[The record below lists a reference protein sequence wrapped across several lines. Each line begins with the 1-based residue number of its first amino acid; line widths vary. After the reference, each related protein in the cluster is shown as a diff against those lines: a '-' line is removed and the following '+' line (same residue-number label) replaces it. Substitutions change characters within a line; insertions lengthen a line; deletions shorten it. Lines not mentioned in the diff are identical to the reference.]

1 VSHVDAIIPAL
12 AGELRIARLRAA
24 YGALLH
30 PCQTPEQLLTLSRGT
45 AVELAIVS
53 PVESSGIAM
62 IVAAI
67 RASRRSAPV
76 YIYADRTAASLR
88 AMIPLARAGACGVIV
103 ADVDDDV
110 VSLRRLRARGT
121 LARCV
126 DTVTAAVADTVS
138 PRHLPLV
145 LGCLEGVDRAW
156 TALDVAR
163 GLSVSRRTLSG
174 WSRSLG
180 ARGVRA
186 LVVQCRVLVAI
197 EMLRESDRTVEQVA
211 HALSFSSSAHLHN
224 TIKRYTGV
232 RPREALARDVASWCR
247 QLFNRV
253 PLPPA
258 ENRLPLEASTR
269 WPNDRILPP

>member
-1 VSHVDAIIPAL
+1 M
-12 AGELRIARLRAA
+12 
-24 YGALLH
+24 
-30 PCQTPEQLLTLSRGT
+30 

-62 IVAAI
+62 TVAAI

-76 YIYADRTAASLR
+76 FIYADRSAASLR

-121 LARCV
+121 LPRCV
-126 DTVTAAVADTVS
+126 DAVTAAVTEAVS
-138 PRHLPLV
+138 HRHLPLV
-145 LGCLEGVDRAW
+145 LGCLEGVDRSW
-156 TALDVAR
+156 TAIDVAR
-163 GLSVSRRTLSG
+163 RLSVSRRTLSG
-174 WSRSLG
+174 WSRFLG

-197 EMLRESDRTVEQVA
+197 EMLRESGRTVEQVA
-211 HALSFSSSAHLHN
+211 HALCFSSSAHLHN

-232 RPREALARDVASWCR
+232 RPREALDRDVASWCR
-247 QLFNRV
+247 HLFNGV
-253 PLPPA
+253 TLPPGN
-258 ENRLPLEASTR
+258 NRVPLEASTGG
-269 WPNDRILPP
+269 PNDRILSP